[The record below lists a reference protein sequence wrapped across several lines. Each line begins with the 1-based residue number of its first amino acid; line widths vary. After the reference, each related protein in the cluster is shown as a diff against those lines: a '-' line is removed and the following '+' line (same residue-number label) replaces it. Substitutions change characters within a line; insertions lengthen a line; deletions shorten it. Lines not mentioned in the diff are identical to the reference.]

1 MRYFLI
7 VRPDFTV
14 EEVEYNDNYPY
25 SGYLLE
31 FVRCVQECLGG
42 DFQQLIFHHDDFKQI
57 AYMRK
62 EQTGQKNVWIS
73 DIVGIPVCGPVL
85 IEHSVY

>member
-14 EEVEYNDNYPY
+14 EEVEFYDDAPPY
-25 SGYLLE
+25 MLE

-42 DFQQLIFHHDDFKQI
+42 DFQQLIFDHKDFKQI

-62 EQTGQKNVWIS
+62 EQTGWKNIWVS
-73 DIVGIPVCGPVL
+73 DIVGIPVHGAVL
-85 IEHSVY
+85 IEHKV